1 MPAIRAG
8 GKERCRQWL
17 ISHYAQMTPA
27 RRARNACD
35 IRRNRGRCR
44 AINTS
49 AAWTGI
55 CACFF
60 YLTNQRMMRRL
71 YQSHQ
76 PPIRREPL
84 RLRRIF
90 FLTTLCLLRIL
101 SLPARYRLTISRRG
115 GRSAVH
121 GFLYCVSGTGRNS
134 EHGRDPGLLFTHTK
148 RRTHERKPRTRAGN
162 ILATRYT

>member
-60 YLTNQRMMRRL
+60 YLTNQRMIRRL

-101 SLPARYRLTISRRG
+101 SIPAPHRLTISDKAASVPFMVLRAVCRHYRG
-115 GRSAVH
+115 
-121 GFLYCVSGTGRNS
+121 CGTWTVDWPSFYAHKTEN
-134 EHGRDPGLLFTHTK
+134 
-148 RRTHERKPRTRAGN
+148 A
-162 ILATRYT
+162 

>member
-35 IRRNRGRCR
+35 IRRNRVRCR
-44 AINTS
+44 AINIS
-49 AAWTGI
+49 GAWTGI
-55 CACFF
+55 CVCFF
-60 YLTNQRMMRRL
+60 YLTNQRMIRRL

-101 SLPARYRLTISRRG
+101 SIPARHRWMTSHKAASVPFMVPVLACRRLAGCRTWTVDWPSFCSKTILNNRKHL
-115 GRSAVH
+115 H
-121 GFLYCVSGTGRNS
+121 G
-134 EHGRDPGLLFTHTK
+134 
-148 RRTHERKPRTRAGN
+148 
-162 ILATRYT
+162 